1 MGGDAYSASAVLIK
15 KNGSWNLHY
24 ICRDYLGSITQMT
37 DRNGTLLQEM
47 SYDAWGRLRNPNT
60 LVAYLPE
67 MEPEL
72 LLGRGYTGHEHLTM
86 FGLVNMNARLYDPA
100 VGRFLSPDPYVQVPD
115 FTQSYNRFSYAM
127 NNPLMYVDA
136 DGENPLLVLG
146 LVIGAYIGGVA
157 TNRGELNP
165 FRWNYSSITTYLG
178 LGFGALVGYYG
189 AYGIVYPGSIS
200 IAGSIGTPWISAGT
214 SVAALGQGTD
224 WQFNFQWTTAGGG
237 GGRYGH
243 FGNAEVS
250 VDKAIANA
258 QSYYYNY
265 HTHSQGSSLDPMAV
279 LSTTL
284 SGTSEV
290 YYSKHFGT
298 WMGKD
303 FKVRS
308 QSWGG
313 NQYTGGKNQ
322 FALKMSK
329 KITWGGNVLGIYN
342 GVNIYLDWDRGNSS
356 SQQFLIEEFSNI
368 YSTVGGVYGAAWG
381 IGWEMGRQTTYQAWY
396 QQLKYRFWYN
406 RMENLI
412 GPPSETNK
420 IYWDEFYKNYRP

>member
-1 MGGDAYSASAVLIK
+1 MILVGMLRGMFYVLLKNNYTALFSYNGSGERVKMDITRNNKTEILRYYLNGSYEVDHTPAGDTERLYMGGDAYSASAVLIK

-37 DRNGTLLQEM
+37 DSNGTLLQEM

-189 AYGIVYPGSIS
+189 AYGIVYPGSMS
-200 IAGSIGTPWISAGT
+200 IAGSIGTPWVSA
-214 SVAALGQGTD
+214 
-224 WQFNFQWTTAGGG
+224 
-237 GGRYGH
+237 
-243 FGNAEVS
+243 
-250 VDKAIANA
+250 
-258 QSYYYNY
+258 
-265 HTHSQGSSLDPMAV
+265 
-279 LSTTL
+279 
-284 SGTSEV
+284 GTSEV

-322 FALKMSK
+322 FAKQMSK
-329 KITWGGNVLGIYN
+329 RITWGGNMVGIY
-342 GVNIYLDWDRGNSS
+342 GSINIYSDYRSGRISKSQFFLEESS
-356 SQQFLIEEFSNI
+356 NA
-368 YSTVGGVYGAAWG
+368 YSTVGGIYGAAWG

>member
-1 MGGDAYSASAVLIK
+1 MGGDAYSAPAVLIK

-37 DRNGTLLQEM
+37 DSNGTLLQEVN
-47 SYDAWGRLRNPNT
+47 YDAWGRLRNPNT
-60 LVAYLPE
+60 LVAYLPD

-146 LVIGAYIGGVA
+146 LVFGAYIGGVA

-189 AYGIVYPGSIS
+189 AYGIVYPGSMS

-224 WQFNFQWTTAGGG
+224 WQFNFQWTTAAGGG
-237 GGRYGH
+237 GQYGH
-243 FGNAEVS
+243 SGNAEVS
-250 VDKAIANA
+250 VDKAIADA

-265 HTHSQGSSLDPMAV
+265 YPHSQGSSLDPMVV

-322 FALKMSK
+322 FAKQMSK
-329 KITWGGNVLGIYN
+329 RITWGGNIVGIY
-342 GVNIYLDWDRGNSS
+342 GSINIYSDYRSGRISKSQLFLEESS
-356 SQQFLIEEFSNI
+356 NA
-368 YSTVGGVYGAAWG
+368 YSTVGGIYGAAWG